1 MKVQNLLY
9 LFLNILL
16 FNSCRSDEF
25 SEELGSNPLPMD
37 IPTSV
42 IGDLTGLVVDENQVA
57 ISDALVELDGVTT
70 LTDEN
75 GVFNFENAGV
85 NYRL

>member
-1 MKVQNLLY
+1 
-9 LFLNILL
+9 
-16 FNSCRSDEF
+16 
-25 SEELGSNPLPMD
+25 MD